1 MVFMGAFIFCIVLL
15 YVVVM
20 LALIFLRLDK
30 IISMIDSEK
39 LHTLTK
45 LIETNELLDK
55 LCKKI
60 VRLNNNLAPNNPDAW
75 LGFEN
80 QSRAAELREKNPETF
95 EMVSELLKMYLGYD
109 DKKGG

>member
-1 MVFMGAFIFCIVLL
+1 MVINIFICVCLLAIVILLICIFREADKAVTFLVRIT
-15 YVVVM
+15 YVVQ
-20 LALIFLRLDK
+20 R
-30 IISMIDSEK
+30 
-39 LHTLTK
+39 TK
-45 LIETNELLDK
+45 ETNHLLDK

-80 QSRAAELREKNPETF
+80 QSRAVELREKNPETF
-95 EMVSELLKMYLGYD
+95 EMVSELLKMYLDYD

>member
-20 LALIFLRLDK
+20 LALIFLRFDK
-30 IISMIDSEK
+30 IISKIDRASFYAPK
-39 LHTLTK
+39 IL
-45 LIETNELLDK
+45 ETNCLLDK
-55 LCKKI
+55 LCKKV

-75 LGFEN
+75 FGFEN